1 MRSEMKRTGLFLA
14 LAGMLFMLTTS
25 GCKGRTL
32 DNVVPNGDTVEVDP
46 GCGSP
51 EPTDT
56 II

>member
-1 MRSEMKRTGLFLA
+1 MHSEMKRTGLFLA
-14 LAGMLFMLTTS
+14 LAGMLFILTAS